1 MTSHEETAS
10 PPPRTRPGATADN
23 ESKLTTGTLI
33 AACFAVTLAQIGIAI
48 PATLN
53 GLFQQDLH
61 PIGSQLTWISDAFL
75 LPVAALELSFG
86 VLGDLFGRKR
96 LLVAGAVL
104 LTVGELIG
112 SAASGVYLLWGGQA
126 LAGLGAAA
134 LFPTSLAMLAAG
146 THTPKE
152 RARSIALWAGFLSAG
167 GFLAPVLGGITGSYG
182 SWRWSLIVVGLLGA
196 VCVVLSVALAKNS
209 SAPEGRSLDW
219 AGQATLAIGL
229 IALLYSVIQGPADG
243 WGAPAVII
251 GFVLAVVFIGGFLI
265 AEVRAE
271 SPLLRLDLFRNRG
284 FAIAAT
290 VAVIGMFSFLGT
302 AYATSIRLGPI
313 QHQSPLRTS
322 VPFLLLQGPAF
333 VLIPLTSWLLERIN
347 PRWML
352 GSGLV
357 IMAIGQFSASAMPIS
372 DTTLTSLVVPIGLVG
387 VGFALTIAS
396 ITATAVNTVPIRL
409 AGMASATT
417 SLLRDIGFT
426 LGPAVI
432 GAVALG
438 QAATRFSAALPGAG
452 LPAGQLAA
460 AQQAAQAGGP
470 LAVNGIE
477 PGQPGSAAHQ
487 LAFDTLGHGYALGY
501 IVCGAASLAAAIVTV
516 AALRGGRS
524 GGR

>member
-182 SWRWSLIVVGLLGA
+182 SWRWSL
-196 VCVVLSVALAKNS
+196 
-209 SAPEGRSLDW
+209 
-219 AGQATLAIGL
+219 
-229 IALLYSVIQGPADG
+229 
-243 WGAPAVII
+243 
-251 GFVLAVVFIGGFLI
+251 FIGGFLI